1 MKRFIYPAAT
11 AALLLSSLLVARV
24 SAQSVHSR
32 ANASPIT
39 IQLCVSAPYGVPTLK
54 DVVQDMRN
62 SVAAAIYHWRPVLAE
77 VGVKIG
83 PQINLDDAKADGS
96 TYDPDIEAANGLKC
110 INNKNVLGYVGALN
124 SGASVRSEPETN
136 KAHLV
141 QISPANTNPGLTSYL
156 AYNGFG
162 GRAAQEPATFNHR
175 VKWVTYYR
183 TITTDA
189 LQGPAGAVFAKNY
202 LHAGSVYVID
212 DSLPY
217 GVGLSNAFQQEAAK
231 RGMSIKGHGEV
242 PGSPDATK
250 QKEVA
255 DAAAKANAD
264 MVYCGC
270 DTETTVV
277 LARDLRLGGYTKPL
291 MGGDIFVSAAY
302 LTAIA
307 QGASVAATAN
317 DYGTLPGVPPTA
329 VSKAFQALYQKLF
342 PSFTKKPGPGPYHG
356 TSYDAAGVILTAIY
370 DAAKAHQLKPGATL
384 ANRTAIVRHVRYIK
398 YCGATGCFKFD
409 NNGDTNNYLIQLYK
423 AVNGAWVY
431 VTVGKAP
438 TGYKPAP

>member
-1 MKRFIYPAAT
+1 
-11 AALLLSSLLVARV
+11 
-24 SAQSVHSR
+24 
-32 ANASPIT
+32 
-39 IQLCVSAPYGVPTLK
+39 
-54 DVVQDMRN
+54 
-62 SVAAAIYHWRPVLAE
+62 
-77 VGVKIG
+77 
-83 PQINLDDAKADGS
+83 
-96 TYDPDIEAANGLKC
+96 
-110 INNKNVLGYVGALN
+110 
-124 SGASVRSEPETN
+124 VRSIPETN

-141 QISPANTNPGLTSYL
+141 QISPANTNPGLTSY
-156 AYNGFG
+156 APYNGFG
-162 GRAAQEPATFNHR
+162 GRAAVEPATFNHK

-277 LARDLRLGGYTKPL
+277 LARDLRLGGYTKPY

-307 QGASVAATAN
+307 QGASAAATAN
-317 DYGTLPGVPPTA
+317 DYGTLPGVPTSA
-329 VSKAFQALYQKLF
+329 TSRAYRALYQKLF
-342 PSFTKKPGPGPYHG
+342 PAFDKKPGQGPYDA
-356 TSYDAAGVILTAIY
+356 TSYDAAGIILTAIAK
-370 DAAKAHQLKPGATL
+370 AAKAHQLKAGATM
-384 ANRTAIVRHVRYIK
+384 ANRTAIVRYVRYIGF
-398 YCGATGCFKFD
+398 CGALGCMKFD
-409 NNGDTNNYLIQLYK
+409 NNGDTSVYLIQLYK

-431 VTVGKAP
+431 ISAGHAP
-438 TGYKPAP
+438 AGLKPAP